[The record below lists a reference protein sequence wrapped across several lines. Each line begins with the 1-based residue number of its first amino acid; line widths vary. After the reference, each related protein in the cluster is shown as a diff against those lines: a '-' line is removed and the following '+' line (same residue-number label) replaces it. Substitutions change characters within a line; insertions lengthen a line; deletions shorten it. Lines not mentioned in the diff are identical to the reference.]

1 VGSLVL
7 TQDFD
12 FQDAVPLWKVDFQ
25 AQRISREF
33 IFANFDLAFEF
44 MKQCAEFAQKLDHHP
59 DWSNS
64 WNKVLVH
71 LTTHSAKGLTSLDI
85 QLAQAM
91 DVLALKINALP
102 LRHPL
107 R

>member
-1 VGSLVL
+1 MGSLVL
-7 TQDFD
+7 PQDFD
-12 FQDAVPLWKVDFQ
+12 FQGTIPLWGVDSQ

-44 MKQCAEFAQKLDHHP
+44 MKQCAESAQKLDHHP

-64 WNKVLVH
+64 WNKVLVQ
-71 LTTHSAKGLTSLDI
+71 LTTHSAKGLTGLDI

-91 DVLALKINALP
+91 DILALKISALP

>member
-1 VGSLVL
+1 VDSLAL
-7 TQDFD
+7 PQDFD
-12 FQDAVPLWKVDFQ
+12 FQGTIPLWEVDSQ
-25 AQRISREF
+25 APRISREF

-64 WNKVLVH
+64 WNKVLVQ
-71 LTTHSAKGLTSLDI
+71 LTTHSAKGLTGLDI

-91 DVLALKINALP
+91 DVLAFKINALP

>member
-7 TQDFD
+7 PQDFD
-12 FQDAVPLWKVDFQ
+12 FQGTIPLWEVDPQ

-64 WNKVLVH
+64 WNKVLVQ
-71 LTTHSAKGLTSLDI
+71 LTTHSAKGLTGLDI

-91 DVLALKINALP
+91 DVLALKINAPP